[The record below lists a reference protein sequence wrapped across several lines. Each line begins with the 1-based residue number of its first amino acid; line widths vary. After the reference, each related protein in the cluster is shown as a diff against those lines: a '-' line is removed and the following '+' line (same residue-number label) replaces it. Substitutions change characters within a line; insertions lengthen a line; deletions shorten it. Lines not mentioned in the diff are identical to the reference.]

1 MIKKNTSK
9 TVPRTFDSPDMA
21 AIQLS
26 MFPRG
31 ELWKTP
37 VFFEPD
43 LPPKPPD
50 SPVSIIADDSQK
62 MPEAVDHPQSEST
75 RRNYGR
81 AWDAFERWCGDRRL
95 TALPAN
101 TETVRVYFTQCS
113 ADGLKI
119 ATIRA
124 ARAAIRDRHL
134 RFYGSDPT
142 ATPKVKKV
150 LSRLAK
156 QDTRPQGHARPL
168 TAEDMDKIRAKACI
182 PRKTSGASP
191 RQESHEAAER
201 RGRLDIAMLMLLRDS
216 LLGVSALVDLRWGDI
231 EYLPDGSGR
240 INLRGGQTDRD
251 GMDLVPPISPA
262 TVQDLEYIR
271 PDGVT
276 VHSDDRMIGLSSC
289 QIGRRVG
296 KAAQIAGLGGG
307 YSGHSGRIGMVQ
319 ELAASGTD
327 EEALMDS
334 GGWKSKKMPDLY
346 IGSRAT
352 DQGVGPGDTNGQVEV
367 APGRRTPA

>member
-1 MIKKNTSK
+1 MIKKNKSK
-9 TVPRTFDSPDMA
+9 ALPRTFDSPDMA
-21 AIQLS
+21 AVQLS

-31 ELWKTP
+31 ELEKTT

-43 LPPKPPD
+43 LTPKPPD

-62 MPEAVDHPQSEST
+62 LPEVVDHSQSEST
-75 RRNYGR
+75 RRNYNR
-81 AWDAFERWCGDRRL
+81 AWDAFERWCGDRSL
-95 TALPAN
+95 TALPSN
-101 TETVRVYFTQCS
+101 TETIRVYFTQCS
-113 ADGLKI
+113 ADGFKI

-142 ATPKVKKV
+142 ATLKVTQV
-150 LSRLAK
+150 LSRLAR
-156 QDTRPQGHARPL
+156 QDTRPKGHARPL
-168 TAEDMDKIRAKACI
+168 TAEDMDKIRATACTQ
-182 PRKTSGASP
+182 RKTSGASP
-191 RQESHEAAER
+191 RQESHETAER
-201 RGRLDIAMLMLLRDS
+201 RGRLDIAILMLLRDS

-231 EYLPDGSGR
+231 ECLPDGSGR

-251 GMDLVPPISPA
+251 GIDPVRPISPA
-262 TVQDLEYIR
+262 TVKDLEYIR

-276 VHSDDRMIGLSSC
+276 VHSEDRVIGLSAC

-296 KAAQIAGLGGG
+296 KAAQIAGLGRG
-307 YSGHSGRIGMVQ
+307 YSGNSGRIGMVRD
-319 ELAASGTD
+319 LAASGTD
-327 EEALMDS
+327 EEALMNS
-334 GGWKSKKMPDLY
+334 GGRKSKKMPDLY

-367 APGRRTPA
+367 APGPRTPA

>member
-1 MIKKNTSK
+1 MVKKNTSK
-9 TVPRTFDSPDMA
+9 AVPRTFDSPDTA
-21 AIQLS
+21 AVQLS
-26 MFPRG
+26 MFPLG
-31 ELWKTP
+31 ELGKTP
-37 VFFEPD
+37 VSFEPD
-43 LPPKPPD
+43 LTPKPPD

-62 MPEAVDHPQSEST
+62 MPEAVDHSQSEST
-75 RRNYGR
+75 RRNYNR
-81 AWDAFERWCGDRRL
+81 AWNAFERWCGSRSL

-101 TETVRVYFTQCS
+101 TDTIRVYFTQCL

-134 RFYGSDPT
+134 RFYRSDPT

-150 LSRLAK
+150 LSLLAK
-156 QDTRPQGHARPL
+156 EDTEPQVHARPL
-168 TAEDMDKIRAKACI
+168 TAEDMYKIRATACN

-191 RQESHEAAER
+191 REESHEAAER
-201 RGRLDIAMLMLLRDS
+201 RGRLDIAMLSLMRDS
-216 LLGVSALVDLRWGDI
+216 MLGVSALVDLRWGDI
-231 EYLPDGSGR
+231 ECLPDGSGR
-240 INLRGGQTDRD
+240 IHLTGGKAYQDGTDR
-251 GMDLVPPISPA
+251 VPPISPA
-262 TVQDLEYIR
+262 TVKDLEYIR

-276 VHSDDRMIGLSSC
+276 VHPEAKVIDLSAC

-296 KAAQIAGLGGG
+296 KATQIAGLGEG
-307 YSGHSGRIGMVQ
+307 YSGNSGRIGKLQ

-327 EEALMDS
+327 EEALMNA

-352 DQGVGPGDTNGQVEV
+352 DQGVGAG
-367 APGRRTPA
+367 